1 MGFKWSSNSDAI
13 KSGRMITMKVRK
25 TVWGCAMAVMV
36 MGGACPGFEDRL
48 LSFAEEQAAAMGSG
62 APLKQFSVAFPETA
76 AVHAETVQ
84 KHYVARRLADGESF
98 AGIKGAVVGAGGQQM
113 FGIEGP
119 LSAVLFQSGWHEAG
133 EAPTQIPVREDAAPG
148 VETEL
153 GIILSKSIVAEL
165 ADVDA
170 LRAFVEAVVP
180 VIELPAGR
188 HDWKEKPKAVDLIA
202 ANVDSDH
209 YIVGKGH
216 TDLSLDL
223 EALKIRL
230 LEGGA
235 VRNETTGG
243 DARNGQWW
251 NFLHQ
256 VNWAV
261 RQGYPL
267 EPGHLVI
274 TGALGKIHR
283 ADSGSFRAE
292 FGELGVIEFELV
304 KAE

>member
-1 MGFKWSSNSDAI
+1 MRILPFALIGFYFATSANLHA
-13 KSGRMITMKVRK
+13 
-25 TVWGCAMAVMV
+25 
-36 MGGACPGFEDRL
+36 FEDLL
-48 LSFAEEQAAAMGSG
+48 LSFAEKQAAALSG
-62 APLKQFSVAFPETA
+62 GHALPQFSVEFPTA
-76 AVHAETVQ
+76 AAAHAEIVQ
-84 KHYVARRLADGESF
+84 THYVARRLADGETL

-119 LSAVLFQSGWHEAG
+119 LSAVLFTSGWHDSAEQ
-133 EAPTQIPVREDAAPG
+133 PVLIPVQEGAAPG

-153 GIILSKSIVAEL
+153 GVILSESIHKEL

-170 LRAFVEAVVP
+170 LKACVEAVVP

-209 YIVGKGH
+209 YIVGKHH

-223 EALKIRL
+223 DALPIRL
-230 LEGGA
+230 IEGDE

-251 NFLHQ
+251 NFLRQ

-261 RQGYPL
+261 RQGYEL
-267 EPGHLVI
+267 QPGNLVI
-274 TGALGKIHR
+274 TGALGKIHK

-292 FGELGVIEFELV
+292 FGELGMIEFELV
-304 KAE
+304 KGE